1 MSGPWSER
9 RLHFVGVGGA
19 GMSGYAR
26 AAHALGA
33 HVSGSDRADSPYLER
48 LRADGVLVA
57 SIGHDAANLPAGED
71 VEVVYSSAVPPENP
85 ERAAARERG
94 LRERPRAELL
104 GELSALRR
112 TVAVAGTHGK
122 TTTASM
128 LVHILRAAGAD
139 PGWLVGAPVGGGLPN
154 AHWGAGEWL
163 VVEADESDRSMLSL
177 AVEIAVLTNVE
188 LDHHAS
194 FASLAELRA
203 AFRAFLEL
211 ARSAVVVWDRPELVE
226 LAREEVSGEG
236 GEEVSG
242 EGVGASGEGVASKH
256 ATRALT
262 YDVPTPTLTAGGSR
276 FDWRDRE
283 VSLAVPG
290 AHNALNAAAALE
302 AASLAGAD
310 PEHAIAGL
318 AGFTGAGRRFQRV
331 GATAG
336 GGAVYEDYAHHP
348 TELAATLRAARTLEP
363 RRLVAVFQP
372 HLYSRT
378 ALLAREFG
386 EALALADVAVVLDVY
401 PARERAEDFPG
412 VSGLTLAQAA
422 ADAAGGRP
430 VMWLPTFADALP
442 VLRGLLA
449 EGDLCL
455 VMGAGD
461 VDALGRCLVV
471 GAGDADAPGHGL
483 VVGPGDVAAP
493 GHGPAESGA
502 TP

>member
-1 MSGPWSER
+1 MRAMSAPWSGR

-26 AAHALGA
+26 AAHTLGA
-33 HVSGSDRADSPYLER
+33 RVSGSDRADSPYLER
-48 LRADGVLVA
+48 LRADGVLEA
-57 SIGHDAANLPAGED
+57 SIGHDAANLPSGVE
-71 VEVVYSSAVPPENP
+71 VEVVYSSAIPPENP

-112 TVAVAGTHGK
+112 TIAVAGTHGK

-128 LVHILRAAGAD
+128 LVHILRAAGIE

-194 FASLAELRA
+194 FASLAELQA
-203 AFRAFLEL
+203 AFRAFLAL
-211 ARSAVVVWDRPELVE
+211 ARSAVVVWDRPELLE
-226 LAREEVSGEG
+226 LCTGEV
-236 GEEVSG
+236 
-242 EGVGASGEGVASKH
+242 VA
-256 ATRALT
+256 
-262 YDVPTPTLTAGGSR
+262 YDLPDPTLTGGGSC
-276 FDWRDRE
+276 FIWRGHQ

-290 AHNALNAAAALE
+290 AHNALNAAAALQ

-310 PEHAIAGL
+310 PGRAIAGL

-336 GGAVYEDYAHHP
+336 GGVVYEDYAHHP
-348 TELAATLRAARTLEP
+348 TELAATLRAARTFEP
-363 RRLVAVFQP
+363 QRLVAVFQP

-412 VSGLTLAQAA
+412 VSGLTIALTA
-422 ADAAGGRP
+422 ADASGGGP

-442 VLRGLLA
+442 VLRALLV

-461 VDALGRCLVV
+461 VDRL
-471 GAGDADAPGHGL
+471 GHGL
-483 VVGPGDVAAP
+483 VGDARDFGASEHRP
-493 GHGPAESGA
+493 RETLGDGDALGHDLAEGGA
-502 TP
+502 TR